1 MDAKT
6 KIIIKAVVIPLAFLI
21 LILTIVALFV
31 LKCRRD
37 RKKDERE
44 NLNYS
49 FALYEQW
56 QTPPQPHNQQWQ
68 AAQHSHNQWP
78 MNQYPMT
85 TAQMEKSVPVPVAY
99 PVQYQ
104 SQLDSRSQA

>member
-21 LILTIVALFV
+21 LILTIVALFI
-31 LKCRRD
+31 LKCRMD

-49 FALYEQW
+49 FAPYEQW
-56 QTPPQPHNQQWQ
+56 QTPLQPHNQQWQ
-68 AAQHSHNQWP
+68 AGQHSHNQWQ
-78 MNQYPMT
+78 MNQYPT
-85 TAQMEKSVPVPVAY
+85 ASAQMEKPVPVAY

-104 SQLDSRSQA
+104 SQLDSRSPA